1 MPFSGYHVR
10 LLYNAGQ
17 RLFAFVIDAMIPV
30 VMLIGLGMAF
40 RARRRVSGERRPE
53 A

>member
-1 MPFSGYHVR
+1 MR
-10 LLYNAGQ
+10 LLYNSGQ

-30 VMLIGLGMAF
+30 VMLIGLVMAF
-40 RARRRVSGERRPE
+40 RARRREPGERRPE

>member
-1 MPFSGYHVR
+1 VR
-10 LLYNAGQ
+10 LLYNSGQ

-30 VMLIGLGMAF
+30 VTLTGLVMAY
-40 RARRRVSGERRPE
+40 RARRRMPGERRPE